1 LARRVSCFFDRR
13 AKTKAARFLSRAAF
27 VHTFIRFVAEN
38 LRKFFEQVGK
48 WDYTSF
54 NKILRGFG
62 RFWQVLSVYKKNMK
76 ETNDDEILL
85 GLLSSG
91 TVAEAARKCGLSER
105 TIYRRLSDKEFLTQ
119 WRDARRAVFETSIS
133 QLQLGTGKA
142 AQILLQCLEEENP
155 VTRIRAAKLILEH
168 SRFGV
173 VDFDIL
179 ERSDRLI
186 AILDSREKR

>member
-1 LARRVSCFFDRR
+1 
-13 AKTKAARFLSRAAF
+13 
-27 VHTFIRFVAEN
+27 
-38 LRKFFEQVGK
+38 
-48 WDYTSF
+48 
-54 NKILRGFG
+54 
-62 RFWQVLSVYKKNMK
+62 MK